1 MNTLL
6 VGINVAVMLILV
18 GVLYYMQRKHVSF
31 NKRVFTALGVGIIFG
46 LILQFIYEPT
56 SKVIIESNT
65 WFSLIGNG
73 YVKLLQMIVM
83 PLILVSII
91 SAFTKL
97 QLTKNLG
104 KISGLIIGILILTTG
119 IAAAVGIAASAGF
132 DVSATGLQQGDAESA
147 RLKLVE
153 ERFTSIEK
161 TTISVVIFAA
171 FIGIAFIGVK
181 RKYPEQ
187 AELFKKMLDAVYA
200 IVMRMVTLIL
210 RLTPYGVLALM
221 AKTVAGSD
229 INAILKLG
237 NFVLASYVA
246 LIVMFVIHLLLIALS
261 GLNPIQYLKKV
272 FPVLTFAFT
281 SRSSAGAMPLNIE
294 AQKEKLG
301 ISEGIANFAASF
313 GVSIGQNGCA
323 GIYPAMLAMMVAP
336 TVGIDPLQPQF
347 ILTLIAVVAIS
358 SFGVAGVGGGA
369 TFAALIVL
377 STMNLP
383 IGIVALVISVEP
395 LIDMGRT
402 ALNVSGSMTA
412 GLISSKWLG
421 ELDQDTYNQD
431 DTKTGEI
438 AS

>member
-1 MNTLL
+1 M
-6 VGINVAVMLILV
+6 
-18 GVLYYMQRKHVSF
+18 
-31 NKRVFTALGVGIIFG
+31 
-46 LILQFIYEPT
+46 
-56 SKVIIESNT
+56 
-65 WFSLIGNG
+65 
-73 YVKLLQMIVM
+73 
-83 PLILVSII
+83 
-91 SAFTKL
+91 
-97 QLTKNLG
+97 
-104 KISGLIIGILILTTG
+104 
-119 IAAAVGIAASAGF
+119 
-132 DVSATGLQQGDAESA
+132 
-147 RLKLVE
+147 
-153 ERFTSIEK
+153 
-161 TTISVVIFAA
+161 
-171 FIGIAFIGVK
+171 
-181 RKYPEQ
+181 
-187 AELFKKMLDAVYA
+187 
-200 IVMRMVTLIL
+200 
-210 RLTPYGVLALM
+210 
-221 AKTVAGSD
+221 
-229 INAILKLG
+229 
-237 NFVLASYVA
+237 LASYVA

-294 AQKEKLG
+294 AQKRKSLVFPKELQT
-301 ISEGIANFAASF
+301 SQLHL

>member
-1 MNTLL
+1 
-6 VGINVAVMLILV
+6 
-18 GVLYYMQRKHVSF
+18 
-31 NKRVFTALGVGIIFG
+31 
-46 LILQFIYEPT
+46 
-56 SKVIIESNT
+56 
-65 WFSLIGNG
+65 
-73 YVKLLQMIVM
+73 
-83 PLILVSII
+83 
-91 SAFTKL
+91 
-97 QLTKNLG
+97 

-161 TTISVVIFAA
+161 TTIPDKLLELLPTNPFLDLTGARPTSTISVVIFAA

-187 AELFKKMLDAVYA
+187 AELFKKMLDAIYA